1 MDRLLS
7 LLIETQIF
15 GRVPIMKRM
24 VAPICRAKA
33 FLSILVLATA
43 LVFALAAFDTTLS
56 GDSAIFNTLR
66 LDGEGNQR
74 FLAQFDLS
82 PLLSVASVLLL
93 FVTLLLWRKWW
104 ESTIVLFILPLQALT
119 IALPKWLYGRPR
131 PEGPLEGSMNSFPSG
146 TAVTSLL
153 VLGLAIYFVGQFVPN
168 KGLRLGLQ
176 LAMGTG
182 IATLG
187 VFRVLASEH
196 WPSDLVGGYL
206 IGGLALFALVWLY
219 HRLKGRRLSF
229 RLHQRMAAA

>member
-1 MDRLLS
+1 MPKDK
-7 LLIETQIF
+7 
-15 GRVPIMKRM
+15 V
-24 VAPICRAKA
+24 KA
-33 FLSILVLATA
+33 FLPVLVLATA
-43 LVFALAAFDTTLS
+43 LVFTLAAFNTTLP
-56 GDSAIFNTLR
+56 GDSAIHNTLR
-66 LDGEGNQR
+66 LNSEGNQR

-93 FVTLLLWRKWW
+93 SATLLLWRKWR
-104 ESTIVLFILPLQALT
+104 ESTIVLLILPLQALT

-131 PEGPLEGSMNSFPSG
+131 PEGPLEESTDSFPSG

-153 VLGLAIYFVGQFVPN
+153 VLGLAIYFVGRFVPH

-206 IGGLALFALVWLY
+206 IGGLALFAVVWLY
-219 HRLKGRRLSF
+219 HRFEGWLSF
-229 RLHQRMAAA
+229 RLHYGSRIVISSST